1 MAFDNLTEK
10 LQNVFKNLRSKGR
23 LTEDDV
29 KAALKEVKM
38 ALLEADVNFK
48 VVKQFVKAVQE
59 RATGE
64 DVLNSLTPGQTVI
77 KYVNEELVKMMGETT
92 TEIDLLPGNEITVI
106 MMCGLQGAGKTTTT
120 AKIAGKLKAKG
131 KRPLLVACDI
141 YRPAAIEQLQINGD
155 KQEVPVFSMGTNHNP
170 VDIAKAGVE
179 HAKAN
184 GNNVVILDTAG
195 RLHIDEDMMEELAKI
210 KEQVEVHQTILVVDS
225 MTGQDAVNVASSF
238 NEKLHVDGVILTKL
252 DGDTRGGAALS
263 IRAVTGRPIYY
274 VGMGEKLSDLEQFYP
289 DRMASR
295 ILGMGDV
302 LSLIEKAEEQ
312 IDEQK
317 AAEMAKKIKKAEFDF
332 NDFLEQMQQM
342 KKMGGLSSIL
352 SMLPGMGLPAD
363 LEIDDNALKGT
374 EAIIY
379 SMTIEERT
387 NPGIINPS
395 RKRRIAKGA
404 GVDISEVNRL
414 MKQFEQSRK
423 MMKQMSGMMGGKGKE
438 GMGLRRSRTCTLK
451 RSCGTRCK
459 ELWSKII
466 LFLWRD
472 QYPAIGIYQNS
483 LCILCSLDVL

>member
-1 MAFDNLTEK
+1 MAFDNLTAK
-10 LQNVFKNLRSKGR
+10 LQNVFKGLRSKGR
-23 LTEDDV
+23 LTEADV
-29 KAALKEVKM
+29 KAALREVKM

-92 TEIDLLPGNEITVI
+92 TEIDLLPGNESTVI

-423 MMKQMSGMMGGKGKE
+423 MMKQMSGMMSGKGRRKGGFGGFKFPFG
-438 GMGLRRSRTCTLK
+438 GM
-451 RSCGTRCK
+451 
-459 ELWSKII
+459 
-466 LFLWRD
+466 
-472 QYPAIGIYQNS
+472 
-483 LCILCSLDVL
+483 